1 MLRSPRRGA
10 PIDPQAKA
18 EYRVRATVWLH
29 LGRGGWHF
37 ASLSPKA
44 SREIR
49 ARFGMNARGWGS
61 LPVRV
66 RIGET
71 EWRTSLF
78 PGAKPRRYLFAIK
91 AEVRQKEHIT
101 AGDTITA
108 TVRVG

>member
-1 MLRSPRRGA
+1 
-10 PIDPQAKA
+10 
-18 EYRVRATVWLH
+18 
-29 LGRGGWHF
+29 LGLL
-37 ASLSPKA
+37 A
-44 SREIR
+44 
-49 ARFGMNARGWGS
+49 
-61 LPVRV
+61 VRV

-91 AEVRQKEHIT
+91 AEVRQKERIT